1 MPDPDYSN
9 CPSCPEIKKKI
20 DRIDR
25 ALLGED
31 GTGMNGGI
39 VHAITSLQKNHK
51 VQSSWIN
58 TFKPILLSVAS
69 GLLYSAITYII
80 VTHAY

>member
-1 MPDPDYSN
+1 MTNDQPDYSN

-31 GTGMNGGI
+31 GTGMSGGI
-39 VHAITSLQKNHK
+39 VKSITDLQEKSR
-51 VQSSWIN
+51 VSASWIG
-58 TFKPILLSVAS
+58 FAKPIAIGAVTSVVTFLL
-69 GLLYSAITYII
+69 TYAL
-80 VTHAY
+80 TH